1 MNDGFLFSWGD
12 ASARRYFS
20 RWKTSP
26 VTCWGS
32 AAQVVGVLHLMV
44 FFQKKKK
51 RLRMTP
57 GLLARC
63 CQAGGVQQL
72 IMLRLPC
79 FFKLVWKQIGCD
91 FQPVVDTRWKR
102 DG

>member
-1 MNDGFLFSWGD
+1 MAARGAKAVNDGFLFSWGD

-51 RLRMTP
+51 KAEDDSRPIGPLLPSRRCAAAHHAEAALLFQT
-57 GLLARC
+57 GLETNWL
-63 CQAGGVQQL
+63 
-72 IMLRLPC
+72 
-79 FFKLVWKQIGCD
+79 
-91 FQPVVDTRWKR
+91 
-102 DG
+102 